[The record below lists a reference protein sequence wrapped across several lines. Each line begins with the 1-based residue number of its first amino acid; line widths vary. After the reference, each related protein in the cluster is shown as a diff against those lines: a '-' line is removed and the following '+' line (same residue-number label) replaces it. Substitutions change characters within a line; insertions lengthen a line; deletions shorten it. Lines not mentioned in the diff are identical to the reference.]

1 MIYLV
6 PSLLYSYFVILGP
19 KLSQRLY
26 QMIGGNNNNYEQTYE
41 VD

>member
-1 MIYLV
+1 MIYEV

-19 KLSQRLY
+19 KLSARLT
-26 QMIGGNNNNYEQTYE
+26 QMIGGHNSNYEQTYE